1 MLFRSLWNGPVSAAD
16 AARGRKFYSY
26 TNRRLDVL
34 VDPTGNVISLGW
46 Y

>member
-1 MLFRSLWNGPVSAAD
+1 VAAAD
-16 AARGRKFYSY
+16 VPQGRKFYSY

-34 VDPTGNVISLGW
+34 VDPTGQVISLGW